1 MLDSRK
7 QVFEELLWEHRDLTE
22 AHSALQLTHSQCR
35 ALSHLTGF
43 AYIFFF
49 EPDSLLTA
57 ALPES
62 SQLDELIS
70 RVAALQSLFLLP
82 VSFPLQFFAIR

>member
-1 MLDSRK
+1 M
-7 QVFEELLWEHRDLTE
+7 FEELLWEHRDLTE

-35 ALSHLTGF
+35 GLSHLMGF
-43 AYIFFF
+43 AYIILFFF

-57 ALPES
+57 AIPES

-70 RVAALQSLFLLP
+70 RVAALQGLFLLP
-82 VSFPLQFFAIR
+82 VSFPFPIFSVR

>member
-7 QVFEELLWEHRDLTE
+7 QLFEELLWEYRDLSE

-35 ALSHLTGF
+35 GLSHLTGF
-43 AYIFFF
+43 AYILFFK
-49 EPDSLLTA
+49 PDSLLTA

-70 RVAALQSLFLLP
+70 RVAALQGLFHLP
-82 VSFPLQFFAIR
+82 VSFPLPIFAVR